1 MVQPTDTAERT
12 QQARDEHQR
21 RRVAQREAH
30 TQHLTEAD
38 ALRPQPFE
46 HTQFIAFCDPTSI
59 KFDKFGTMSITFRLP
74 PEFRDHGLDLR
85 DAHGQLLSI
94 DVQTWNEVPG
104 VEDDDG

>member
-1 MVQPTDTAERT
+1 MVQPTTTSEPG
-12 QQARDEHQR
+12 QHGRDEVER
-21 RRVAQREAH
+21 RRHVQREAH
-30 TQHLTEAD
+30 AQHLTEAD
-38 ALRPQPFE
+38 QLRPKPFE

-85 DAHGQLLSI
+85 DAHGQLLSV